1 MRTKTHLFVAALG
14 LTAVLGIGQEIVE
27 EIVAIVNDDVITF
40 SEFKKEYDTRAQIAT
55 AQVQGEQLEKYLAQL
70 KSQLMDMMI
79 TDKLLLQLAKE
90 KNLNVTESVKNAV
103 EKIKKDNNLASDDDL
118 KRALLNQR
126 LEWDSWLKQL
136 EEDALRQTVVG
147 QEVNRLI
154 VLDDA
159 EVVDYY
165 RKHQPEFVEPEEY
178 TIRAIYLTLEN
189 IPAAD
194 LEAKKKEIDDK
205 LGPGADFAE
214 ISGTYSDAPLKETK
228 GNLGTLKKGE
238 LEKTLQEAV
247 DKLKKGDISPWI
259 QAKAGWYL
267 LKMED
272 KKDSRLLPF
281 ETAKLTIEQKLY
293 EERQAVK
300 LKEFLETV
308 KKRSYIKILKPNPLG

>member
-1 MRTKTHLFVAALG
+1 MRTKAHLFVAAFG

-27 EIVAIVNDDVITF
+27 EIVAIVNDDVITL
-40 SEFKKEYDTRAQIAT
+40 SEFKKEYDARALIAT
-55 AQVQGEQLEKYLAQL
+55 AQAQGEQLEKYLAQL

-103 EKIKKDNNLASDDDL
+103 EKIKKDNNLASDNDL
-118 KRALLNQR
+118 KRALLNQG

-228 GNLGTLKKGE
+228 GSLGTLKKGE
-238 LEKTLQEAV
+238 LEKTLQQAV

-272 KKDSRLLPF
+272 KKDNRLLPF

-293 EERQAVK
+293 EERQAMK
-300 LKEFLETV
+300 LKEFLDTV

>member
-1 MRTKTHLFVAALG
+1 MRTKIHFFAVALG

-40 SEFKKEYDTRAQIAT
+40 SEFKKEYDTRALIAT
-55 AQVQGEQLEKYLAQL
+55 AQVQGEQLEKYLAQV

-103 EKIKKDNNLASDDDL
+103 EKIKKENNFESDDDL
-118 KRALLNQR
+118 KRALLNQG

-165 RKHQPEFVEPEEY
+165 RKHPSEFVEPEDY
-178 TIRAIYLTLEN
+178 TVRAIYLTMEN

-194 LEAKKKEIDDK
+194 LEAKKKEIDEK
-205 LGPGADFAE
+205 LKSGTDFAE
-214 ISGTYSDAPLKETK
+214 TSGAYSDAPLKETK
-228 GNLGTLKKGE
+228 GSLGTLKKGE
-238 LEKTLQEAV
+238 LEKNLQQGL
-247 DKLKKGDISPWI
+247 DKLKKGETSPWI

-281 ETAKLTIEQKLY
+281 ETAKPAIEQKLY

-300 LKEFLETV
+300 LKEFLDTV

>member
-55 AQVQGEQLEKYLAQL
+55 AQVKGEELEKYLAQL

-103 EKIKKDNNLASDDDL
+103 EKIKKQNNLESDDDL
-118 KRALLNQR
+118 KRALLNQG
-126 LEWDSWLKQL
+126 LEWDTWLKQL

-165 RKHQPEFVEPEEY
+165 RKHQPEFVEPDEY
-178 TIRAIYLTLEN
+178 TVRAIYLTMEN

-205 LGPGADFAE
+205 LRSGADFAE
-214 ISGTYSDAPLKETK
+214 ISGTYSDAPIKETK

-238 LEKTLQEAV
+238 LEKTLQMALE
-247 DKLKKGDISPWI
+247 KLKKGDIASWI

-272 KKDSRLLPF
+272 KKDSRQLLF
-281 ETAKLTIEQKLY
+281 ETAKPTIEQKLY

-300 LKEFLETV
+300 LKEFLDTV